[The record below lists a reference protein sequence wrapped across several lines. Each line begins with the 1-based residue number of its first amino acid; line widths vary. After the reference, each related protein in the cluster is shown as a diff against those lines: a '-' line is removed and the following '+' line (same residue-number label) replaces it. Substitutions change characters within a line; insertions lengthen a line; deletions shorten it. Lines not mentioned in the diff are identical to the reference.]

1 MKNNIEFVK
10 SNLYDDDNFE
20 LFSID
25 SGDVKLQR
33 GRCKTDSVCI
43 LPFDINEHNQVKN
56 VYLLK
61 QQDFINDDICYSCL
75 TEDINYKLDNDSYET
90 FKRSI
95 HKDLAIK
102 NINVDSC
109 YYLGKISHTV
119 PFSKEYHCYGLCLN
133 DYIKTPGGFE
143 PDLPEEEVNG
153 KYYSL
158 EKTRFSRAIKGEV
171 SDSLVLSSCMLLISY
186 IS

>member
-1 MKNNIEFVK
+1 MENNTEYVK

-25 SGDVKLQR
+25 SGNTKLQR
-33 GRCKTDSVCI
+33 GRSKSESVCI
-43 LPFDINEHNQVKN
+43 LPFDINDSNQVKN

-61 QQDFINDDICYSCL
+61 CNDFIGDESVYSCL
-75 TEDINYKLDNDSYET
+75 TEDINNNLDGDSYDT
-90 FKRSI
+90 FKRCV

-102 NINVDSC
+102 TPNIDSC
-109 YYLGKISHTV
+109 YYLGKISHTI
-119 PFSKEYHCYGLCLN
+119 PFSKSYYCYGLCLN
-133 DYIKTPGGFE
+133 NYIKSPDGFK
-143 PDLPEEEVNG
+143 PDLPKEEVNG
-153 KYYSL
+153 NYYTI

-171 SDSLVLSSCMLLISY
+171 SDSLVLASCMLLISY